1 MTTTEILSAMSPLDK
16 GVVMAFAE
24 ANMKPGGASKQYHM
38 SHNGVYYH
46 LLSVKV
52 KTGLDPKNFFDLCK
66 LVEAITKE
74 RMEYDGEGT

>member
-24 ANMKPGGASKQYHM
+24 ANMKPGGASKRYHM

-46 LLSVKV
+46 LLSTKA

-66 LVEAITKE
+66 LVEMIAKE
-74 RMEYDGEGT
+74 REEYDRE

>member
-24 ANMKPGGASKQYHM
+24 ANMKPGGASKRYHM
-38 SHNGVYYH
+38 SYNGVYYH

-52 KTGLDPKNFFDLCK
+52 KTGLDPKNFFDLFQ
-66 LVEAITKE
+66 LVEMIAKE
-74 RMEYDGEGT
+74 RMEYDGEGS

>member
-1 MTTTEILSAMSPLDK
+1 MTTTEMLSAMSTLDK

-52 KTGLDPKNFFDLCK
+52 KTGLDPKNFFDLCQ
-66 LVEAITKE
+66 LVGMITKE
-74 RMEYDGEGT
+74 RKDYDGGY

>member
-1 MTTTEILSAMSPLDK
+1 MTTAEILSSMSPLDK